1 MISNT
6 KLNPTVTKLFIRVKH
21 VSCFYRSILFCC
33 TKNIGLNSTYYFNIK
48 IPNKREIQQIA
59 TNHWSDVDFKDLH
72 RNSKTYKGLT
82 KNLYK
87 K

>member
-6 KLNPTVTKLFIRVKH
+6 KLNPTVTKLFIRVKN

-72 RNSKTYKGLT
+72 KNSKTYKGLT